1 MNILGKPIH
10 AILGLL
16 LMAVGVAVC
25 DTGFIGFLLAAPFVI
40 AGFVFCMKS
49 AMAMVNRELP
59 KSRRIIGAFFVV
71 IGIVLLVMSF
81 GQVVDTFGPVGR
93 SISQHRYQNLFIRLS
108 SNILGS
114 RPEEAWNPVT
124 NMRALTWEDLGIWL
138 APPVVIVLGQ
148 RLRSKAAW
156 RQLLV
161 SVAYWAAYFPFV
173 AGIFILFAILGWP
186 SGN

>member
-1 MNILGKPIH
+1 MNTLEKPIH

-16 LMAVGVAVC
+16 LMGVGVAVC
-25 DTGFIGFLLAAPFVI
+25 DAAFIGFLLAAPFVI

-59 KSRRIIGAFFVV
+59 KSKRIIGAIFVV

-81 GQVVDTFGPVGR
+81 GAALDIVGPIGR
-93 SISQHRYQNLFIRLS
+93 EISQHQDTLPKS
-108 SNILGS
+108 GQ
-114 RPEEAWNPVT
+114 EESWNPLT
-124 NMRALTWEDLGIWL
+124 NMRAVTWEDLGIWL
-138 APPVVIVLGQ
+138 VPPLVIVLGQ
-148 RLRSKAAW
+148 RLRSQAAW

-161 SVAYWAAYFPFV
+161 GVVYWAAYLPFA
-173 AGIFILFAILGWP
+173 AGAFILFAILGWE